1 MQLGVGLGLKQA
13 LVALVNMVVMA
24 ALVVI
29 LVMALPELNRA
40 VAAAQVVDQAL
51 LLVLAQQAAS
61 K

>member
-1 MQLGVGLGLKQA
+1 
-13 LVALVNMVVMA
+13 MVVMA

-29 LVMALPELNRA
+29 LVMALTELNRA

-51 LLVLAQQAAS
+51 LPVPVLLDVS